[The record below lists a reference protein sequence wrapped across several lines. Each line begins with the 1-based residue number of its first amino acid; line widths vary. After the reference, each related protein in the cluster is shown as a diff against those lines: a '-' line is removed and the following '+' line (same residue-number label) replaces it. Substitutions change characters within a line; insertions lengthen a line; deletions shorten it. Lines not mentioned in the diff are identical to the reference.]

1 MMTPAKNRGAGKVAP
16 YLYLLPC
23 LLVFAIFVFWP
34 FIKTV
39 VYSFTITDT
48 RGTPLEFVGLENYI
62 RQFKSSQFR
71 NSLKLTFLFAP
82 MVGIPTFIIGFF
94 LAALASERMRG
105 SRIYEVMY
113 SLPMAVASAPASV
126 IWFMLLSSG
135 RNGIVNW
142 ILNSEIRWLLDSKYA
157 LIAVAIVTVWL
168 NVGANFIFLLT
179 GFRNVPTDLI
189 ESARIDGAGYFTRLF
204 RIMTPVASPQIFFV
218 VFLNIVTSFQSFA
231 QIRLLTPNGGPSYST
246 NVLIYSIYQSAI
258 RDSRY
263 ETAFA
268 QSVVL
273 FLIILVITLIQF
285 KTEDK
290 VVHYQ

>member
-1 MMTPAKNRGAGKVAP
+1 M
-16 YLYLLPC
+16 
-23 LLVFAIFVFWP
+23 LVFAIFVFWP

-48 RGTPLEFVGLENYI
+48 RGNPIEFVGLENYI
-62 RQFKSSQFR
+62 RQFKSPQFR
-71 NSLKLTFLFAP
+71 NSLKLTFKFAP
-82 MVGIPTFIIGFF
+82 MVGIPTFIIGYI

-113 SLPMAVASAPASV
+113 SMPMAVASAPASV

-135 RNGIVNW
+135 QNGVVNW
-142 ILNSEIRWLLDSKYA
+142 ILNSEIRWLLDAKTA

-168 NVGANFIFLLT
+168 NIGANFIFLLT
-179 GFRNVPTDLI
+179 GFRNVPTELI
-189 ESARIDGAGYFTRLF
+189 ESSRIDGAGYFTRLF
-204 RIMTPVASPQIFFV
+204 RIMTPIATPQIFFV
-218 VFLNIVTSFQSFA
+218 VFLDIVTSFQAFA

-263 ETAFA
+263 ETAFT
-268 QSVVL
+268 QSIVL

-290 VVHYQ
+290 VVYYQ

>member
-1 MMTPAKNRGAGKVAP
+1 MSNLGKGRNGSKVAP

-23 LLVFAIFVFWP
+23 MLVFAIFVFWP

-39 VYSFTITDT
+39 IYSFTITDT
-48 RGTPLEFVGLENYI
+48 RGNPIEFVGLENYI
-62 RQFKSSQFR
+62 RQFKSPQFR
-71 NSLKLTFLFAP
+71 NSLKLTFKFAP
-82 MVGIPTFIIGFF
+82 MVGIPTFIIGYI

-113 SLPMAVASAPASV
+113 SMPMAVASAPASV

-135 RNGIVNW
+135 QNGVVNW
-142 ILNSEIRWLLDSKYA
+142 ILNSEIRWLLDAKTA

-168 NVGANFIFLLT
+168 NIGANFIFLLT
-179 GFRNVPTDLI
+179 GFRNVPTELI
-189 ESARIDGAGYFTRLF
+189 ESSRIDGAGYFTRLF
-204 RIMTPVASPQIFFV
+204 RIMTPIATPQIFFV
-218 VFLNIVTSFQSFA
+218 VFLDIVTSFQAFA

-263 ETAFA
+263 ETAFT
-268 QSVVL
+268 QSIVL
-273 FLIILVITLIQF
+273 FFIILVITLIQF

-290 VVHYQ
+290 VVYYQ